1 MPSNQVAYGMTLRNF
16 VAYPELPDPAGLIE
30 KGEWI
35 EQLGFESAWV
45 WDHILLGVEPHRRL
59 IENQDLRFVHQRL
72 RQADALPIAL

>member
-35 EQLGFESAWV
+35 EQLGFESAWD
-45 WDHILLGVEPHRRL
+45 WDLSLIHI
-59 IENQDLRFVHQRL
+59 
-72 RQADALPIAL
+72 